1 MTNVLRPSFLAAVV
15 LFSVACGDS
24 GGGAPTGSAA
34 KPATSGSAPKPVAST
49 PAKASA
55 SATGSAAAAD
65 DERGKMGNC
74 PNAAPG
80 AKTAVKDVDKGVE
93 VTVTATDAKVTE
105 DVRTRAKSIAERAK
119 GESNK
124 PQHSGQ
130 GGGGGV
136 MGRCPIVLGGTEL
149 KVEDV
154 EGGSKFTVTVKDA
167 AEVDWLRRE
176 TKERLAVLE
185 EPGAE
190 GERKMANCPSAAKDS
205 KTSVKEAGGAIVVTV
220 VAKDPKNEA
229 VVKDVRERAKKTGE
243 TKHAGEGKTHG
254 GTGAGGGKEGRC
266 PAVLEETEAT
276 VKDVDGGSEITLKPK
291 KKEDLKKLLEEA
303 KSRAKPFE

>member
-1 MTNVLRPSFLAAVV
+1 MMNVLRLGIAAAVV
-15 LFSVACGDS
+15 VFAIGCGDS
-24 GGGAPTGSAA
+24 GGGAPSGSAAKTTPAGSA
-34 KPATSGSAPKPVAST
+34 KPATSA

-55 SATGSAAAAD
+55 SAASSASAE
-65 DERGKMGNC
+65 DEKGKMGHC

-80 AKTAVKDVDKGVE
+80 AKTEVKDVDKGVE
-93 VTVTATDAKVTE
+93 VVVKSTDAKVTE
-105 DVRTRAKSIAERAK
+105 DIRTRTKSIIERAT
-119 GESNK
+119 GESTK
-124 PQHSGQ
+124 PQHSGK

-136 MGRCPIVLGGTEL
+136 MGRCPIVLGGTDV
-149 KVEDV
+149 KVEEV
-154 EGGSKFTVTVKDA
+154 EGGSKFTVTAKDA
-167 AEVDWLRRE
+167 AEVDWVRRE

-190 GERKMANCPSAAKDS
+190 GERKMANCPSAVKDS
-205 KTSVKEAGGAIVVTV
+205 KTTVKEAAGTIVVTV

-243 TKHAGEGKTHG
+243 TKHAGEGKAHG

-276 VKDVDGGSEITLKPK
+276 VKDVAGGSEITLKPK
-291 KKEDLKKLLEEA
+291 KKEDLKKLVEEA
-303 KSRAKPFE
+303 QARAKPFE